1 MAGFGGAVKL
11 TGESE
16 YKKALKQI
24 TQNLKEVSSEMK
36 VVKTEFDKN
45 DTSVKALTAK
55 EEVLNKK
62 LQEQTSKLNL
72 VQTEYKRLQDQYA
85 ENTKKHD
92 ALVASYDKEKA
103 ELDKI
108 EAELGTSSKE
118 YEEQK
123 KKVDA
128 LEAEVAKS
136 TTTQEANEK
145 ALSNMR
151 VEMNKAQ
158 ADVNKTTGEISK
170 LDEQL
175 KLSKEE
181 EEKATTATAELT
193 QKIAD
198 QESDLAKLKNEYKDA
213 VIQWGKDS
221 EAAKNLG
228 TQIDNLSTDLK
239 ENKDKMDAADKS
251 ADELDKSLG
260 EAKAS
265 AEKADGGF
273 TVLKG
278 TLADL
283 ASAGIQQ
290 IADAMK
296 QFADTAIEAWK
307 EYDSGTDIVI
317 AKTGATGKVA
327 EELEDVF
334 VSVSGKIVASQED
347 IGTAV
352 GEVSTRFGLTGDD
365 LDKLS
370 TKFLEFSKLNQT
382 DVNTSIDNT
391 QKALSAFGL
400 DANSA
405 GDVLDIFNKVG
416 QDTGVSM
423 DTLMTGLVQNGTA
436 FQDMGLNI
444 EQSTVLM
451 GQMEKSGANSET
463 VMNGLRK
470 ALKNAASEGKP
481 LNEALGDLED
491 EIKNNTNETDGLN
504 KAYELFGKSG
514 DQIYGALKNGTLSFK
529 DIASASTDFKG
540 SVEKT
545 FDKTQDGPE
554 KFQLAIQKIKTRMA
568 TMVGDLMDKYSPQ
581 IEKALNTIGKVVE
594 KLFPAIEKGIDFFIK
609 HGETIVIIL
618 KSMAAGVATYF
629 AYTTAIKVMT
639 EGWKALTVVQ
649 KAVTA
654 AQWLMNT
661 AMSANPIGLIVAAV
675 VALIAA
681 FVLLWKKSDAFREFW
696 KNLWEGIKNVA
707 SDLWDAIVGIF
718 SAAWEAI
725 KEVWNAVKGF
735 FQGIWD
741 GIKKV
746 FEGVGTWFKEKFQ
759 TAWTNIKN
767 IWNGVKGFFQGI
779 WDGIKKVFNGV
790 HTWFRDKFKDAWEKI
805 KGVFTGVGK
814 FFGGI
819 WDTIKEKFKNI
830 GQKIGDAIGKAF
842 KKAINSV
849 LATAENVLNAPIRA
863 INKLIG
869 KLQEFGLDI
878 GYLDE
883 FSLPRMETGGV
894 LKKGQIGLL
903 EGSGA
908 EAVVPLEKNTQWIR
922 RVADEM
928 KESLMGVRS
937 SMSGG
942 TDFVGDEITIN
953 VYAPDGMDV
962 NALAVAVEQ
971 RLTLTQ
977 KQRKE
982 VWA

>member
-36 VVKTEFDKN
+36 VVKSSFDKS

-72 VQTEYKRLQDQYA
+72 VQTEYKQLQDQYA
-85 ENTKKHD
+85 ENTKRHD

-118 YEEQK
+118 YQEQK
-123 KKVDA
+123 EKVDA
-128 LEAEVAKS
+128 LEQQVVKS
-136 TTTQEANEK
+136 TAAQEANEK
-145 ALSNMR
+145 AMSNMR
-151 VEMNKAQ
+151 VELNKAQ
-158 ADVNKTTGEISK
+158 ADVNKTTGELDK
-170 LDEQL
+170 LETQL
-175 KLSKEE
+175 KESKEE
-181 EEKATTATAELT
+181 EQKASTATAELS

-198 QESDLAKLKNEYKDA
+198 QEADVAKLKEEYKEA
-213 VIQWGKDS
+213 VIQFGKDS

-228 TQIDNLSTDLK
+228 TQISELSTELK

-251 ADELDKSLG
+251 ADELDKSLA
-260 EAKAS
+260 ETKESAS
-265 AEKADGGF
+265 KADEGF

-296 QFADTAIEAWK
+296 QFADTAMEAWK

-317 AKTGATGKVA
+317 AKTGATGQAA
-327 EELEDVF
+327 EGLEDVF
-334 VSVSGKIVASQED
+334 NSVSQKVVASQED

-352 GEVSTRFGLTGDD
+352 GEVSTRFGLTGQD
-365 LDKLS
+365 LDTLS
-370 TKFLEFSKLNQT
+370 TKFLEFSKLNNT
-382 DVNTSIDNT
+382 DVNSSIDNT

-400 DANSA
+400 GSEDA
-405 GDVLDIFNKVG
+405 GKLLDVFNKVG

-423 DTLMTGLVQNGTA
+423 DTLMSGLVQNGTA
-436 FQDMGLNI
+436 FQEMGLSVK
-444 EQSTVLM
+444 QSTVLM

-470 ALKNAASEGKP
+470 ALKNAAAEGKP
-481 LNEALGDLED
+481 LDEALVELED
-491 EIKNNTNETDGLN
+491 SIKNSSSETEGLN
-504 KAYELFGKSG
+504 KAYEIFGKSG
-514 DQIYGALKNGTLSFK
+514 DQIYGVLKNGTLSFK
-529 DIASASTDFKG
+529 DISAASLDYKD

-545 FDKTQDGPE
+545 FKNTQDGPE
-554 KFQLAIQKIKTRMA
+554 KMALAIQAIRVKMA
-568 TMVGDLMDKYSPQ
+568 EMVDNLMEKYGPQ
-581 IEKALNTIGKVVE
+581 IEALID
-594 KLFPAIEKGIDFFIK
+594 KLTKIAFKFIDGVGKGIAFFLK
-609 HGETIVIIL
+609 HGETIVLIL
-618 KSMAAGVATYF
+618 KSLTAGVAAYV
-629 AYTTAIKVMT
+629 AYTTAITIMT
-639 EGWKALTVVQ
+639 EGWKALSIVQ

-654 AQWLMNT
+654 AQWLMNA
-661 AMSANPIGLIVAAV
+661 AMAANPIGLVVAAV
-675 VALIAA
+675 VALVAA
-681 FVLLWKKSDAFREFW
+681 FVLLWKKSEGFREFW
-696 KNLWEGIKNVA
+696 KGLWEGIKNVA

-725 KEVWNAVKGF
+725 KEVWSAVKGF

-741 GIKKV
+741 GIKAV

-767 IWNGVKGFFQGI
+767 IWNGVKGYFKGI
-779 WDGIKKVFNGV
+779 WDGIKKTFSGV
-790 HTWFRDKFKDAWEKI
+790 GTWFGDKFKDAWKKI
-805 KGVFTGVGK
+805 KGAFSGVGK

-819 WDTIKEKFKNI
+819 WDTIKQKFTNI
-830 GQKIGDAIGKAF
+830 GKKIGDSIGGAF
-842 KKAINSV
+842 KKAINAV
-849 LATAENVLNAPIRA
+849 LATVETVLNTPIRTINSLVDV
-863 INKLIG
+863 INKL
-869 KLQEFGLDI
+869 GLDL
-878 GYLDE
+878 GYLPE
-883 FSLPRMETGGV
+883 FDLPRLAKGGV
-894 LKKGQIGLL
+894 LKKGQKGFL
-903 EGSGA
+903 EGDGA

-928 KESLMGVRS
+928 KASMMGSRS
-937 SMSGG
+937 SIGGG

>member
-16 YKKALKQI
+16 YKKALKTI

-72 VQTEYKRLQDQYA
+72 VQTEYKRLQSEYE

-92 ALVASYDKEKA
+92 ALVSSYDKEKA

-118 YEEQK
+118 YQEQK
-123 KKVDA
+123 DKVDA
-128 LEAEVAKS
+128 LEKEIAKS
-136 TTTQEANEK
+136 TTAQEANEK
-145 ALSNMR
+145 AMSNMR

-158 ADVNKTTGEISK
+158 ADVNKTTGELDK
-170 LDEQL
+170 LEEQL
-175 KLSKEE
+175 KASKDE
-181 EEKATTATAELT
+181 EEKATTATAELS
-193 QKIAD
+193 QKISD
-198 QESDLAKLKNEYKDA
+198 QESDLAKLKEEYKEA
-213 VIQWGKDS
+213 VLQFGKDS

-228 TQIDNLSTDLK
+228 TQISNLSTDLK
-239 ENKDKMDAADKS
+239 ENKTKMDEADKAADG
-251 ADELDKSLG
+251 LDKSLDKV
-260 EAKAS
+260 EQS
-265 AEKADGGF
+265 AQKVDGGF

-283 ASAGIQQ
+283 ASAGIQK
-290 IADAMK
+290 IAESMK

-317 AKTGATGKVA
+317 AKTGATGEVA

-352 GEVSTRFGLTGDD
+352 GEVSTRFGLTGKD
-365 LDKLS
+365 LDNLS
-370 TKFLEFSKLNQT
+370 TKFLQFAKLNQT
-382 DVNTSIDNT
+382 DVNSSIDNT

-436 FQDMGLNI
+436 FQEMGLNI

-470 ALKNAASEGKP
+470 ALKNAAKEGKP
-481 LNEALGDLED
+481 LNEALNELED

-504 KAYELFGKSG
+504 KAYEIFGKSG

-545 FDKTQDGPE
+545 FEKTQDGPE

-568 TMVGDLMDKYSPQ
+568 TLVGDFMDKYSPQ
-581 IEKALNTIGKVVE
+581 IESALNTIGKVVE
-594 KLFPAIEKGIDFFIK
+594 KLFPIIEKGIDFFIK
-609 HGETIVIIL
+609 NGQTIVTL
-618 KSMAAGVATYF
+618 LTSMAAGVAAYV
-629 AYTTAIKVMT
+629 AYTTAIKIME
-639 EGWKALTVVQ
+639 EGWMALTVVQ

-661 AMSANPIGLIVAAV
+661 AMAANPIGLVVAAV
-675 VALIAA
+675 VALVAA
-681 FVLLWKKSDAFREFW
+681 FVMLWKKSDAFREFW
-696 KNLWEGIKNVA
+696 TTLWEGIKNVA
-707 SDLWDAIVGIF
+707 SDVMDAIVGIF
-718 SAAWEAI
+718 SGAWE
-725 KEVWNAVKGF
+725 
-735 FQGIWD
+735 

-746 FEGVGTWFKEKFQ
+746 WSVVKAFFTGIWTGIKEVFLGVHTWFEDKFKS
-759 TAWTNIKN
+759 AWSKITG
-767 IWNGVKGFFQGI
+767 IWNGVKKYFQGV
-779 WDGIKKVFNGV
+779 WDDVKKVFSGV
-790 HTWFRDKFKDAWEKI
+790 HTWFRDKFKEAWEKI

-830 GQKIGDAIGKAF
+830 GQKIGESIGKAF
-842 KKAINSV
+842 KKAINAV
-849 LATAENVLNAPIRA
+849 LKTAENVLNAPIRA

-883 FSLPRMETGGV
+883 FSLPRMATGGV

-908 EAVVPLEKNTQWIR
+908 EAVVPLEKNKEWISK
-922 RVADEM
+922 VADDM
-928 KESLMGVRS
+928 KQSLID
-937 SMSGG
+937 SGMMTSG
-942 TDFVGDEITIN
+942 ADFVGDNITIN
-953 VYAPDGMDV
+953 VYASDGMDV
-962 NALAVAVEQ
+962 NAVAVAVEQ
-971 RLTLTQ
+971 RLTRTQ
-977 KQRKE
+977 RQRQE
-982 VWA
+982 VWT

>member
-16 YKKALKQI
+16 YKKALKAI

-36 VVKTEFDKN
+36 VVKSEFDKG

-72 VQTEYKRLQDQYA
+72 IQTEYKNLKTQYD
-85 ENTKKHD
+85 ENTKKHE

-103 ELDKI
+103 ELDRI

-118 YEEQK
+118 YQEQK
-123 KKVDA
+123 DKVDA
-128 LEAEVAKS
+128 LEKEVAKS

-158 ADVNKTTGEISK
+158 ADVNKTTGEINK

-175 KLSKEE
+175 KESKAE
-181 EEKATTATAELT
+181 EEKATSATAALT
-193 QKIAD
+193 KAISD
-198 QESDLAKLKNEYKDA
+198 QETDLAKLKEEYKEA
-213 VIQWGKDS
+213 VLQFGKDS
-221 EAAKNLG
+221 EAAQNLG
-228 TQIDNLSTDLK
+228 KQINQLSTELN
-239 ENKDKMDAADKS
+239 ENKTKMDEADKAADN
-251 ADELDKSLG
+251 LDKSM
-260 EAKAS
+260 EEVDKS
-265 AEKADGGF
+265 TEKVDGGF

-283 ASAGIQQ
+283 ASAGIQK
-290 IADAMK
+290 IAESMK

-317 AKTGATGKVA
+317 AKTGATGQAA

-334 VSVSGKIVASQED
+334 VSVSGKVVASQED

-352 GEVSTRFGLTGDD
+352 GEVATRFGLTGDD

-370 TKFLEFSKLNQT
+370 TKFLQFADLNKT
-382 DVNTSIDNT
+382 DVNSSIDQT

-400 DANSA
+400 GADSA

-423 DTLMTGLVQNGTA
+423 DTLMQGLVQNGTA
-436 FQDMGLNI
+436 FQEMGLNI

-470 ALKNAASEGKP
+470 ALKNAAKDGVP
-481 LNEALGDLED
+481 LKDALSNLED

-504 KAYELFGKSG
+504 KAYEIFGKSG

-529 DIASASTDFKG
+529 DIASATTDFKG

-545 FDKTQDGPE
+545 FEKTQDGPE

-568 TMVGDLMDKYSPQ
+568 ELVGNLMDKYSPQ
-581 IEKALNTIGKVVE
+581 IEKALDTIARVVE
-594 KLFPAIEKGIDFFIK
+594 KLFPVIEKGIDFFIK
-609 HGETIVIIL
+609 NGQIIVTIL
-618 KSMAAGVATYF
+618 GSMAAGVAAYV
-629 AYTTAIKVMT
+629 AYTTAIKVME
-639 EGWKALTVVQ
+639 EGWMALTVVQ

-654 AQWLMNT
+654 AQWLMNA
-661 AMSANPIGLIVAAV
+661 AMAANPIGLVVAAV

-681 FVLLWKKSDAFREFW
+681 FVMLWKKSEGFREFW
-696 KNLWEGIKNVA
+696 TNLWDAVKKVASDVMDAIVAIFKGAWEGIKA
-707 SDLWDAIVGIF
+707 
-718 SAAWEAI
+718 
-725 KEVWNAVKGF
+725 VWNFVIGYYTA
-735 FQGIWD
+735 IWN
-741 GIKKV
+741 GIKLV
-746 FEGVGTWFKEKFQ
+746 FETVHTWFTEKFQ
-759 TAWTNIKN
+759 TAWNGIKA
-767 IWNGVKGFFQGI
+767 IWDGVKKYFTGI
-779 WDGIKKVFNGV
+779 WDGIKKVFNNVG
-790 HTWFRDKFKDAWEKI
+790 TWFRDKFSDAWEKI
-805 KGVFTGVGK
+805 KAVFSGVGK

-819 WDTIKEKFKNI
+819 WSTIKEKFTNI
-830 GQKIGDAIGKAF
+830 GQKVGESIGKAF
-842 KKAINSV
+842 KKAINAV
-849 LATAENVLNAPIRA
+849 LKTAETVLNAPIRA
-863 INKLIG
+863 INGLIG
-869 KLQEFGLDI
+869 KLGEFGISL
-878 GYLDE
+878 GYLPE
-883 FSLPRMETGGV
+883 FDLPRLATGGV

-908 EAVVPLEKNTQWIR
+908 EAVVPLEKNKEWISK
-922 RVADEM
+922 VADEM
-928 KESLMGVRS
+928 KASLMDGR
-937 SMSGG
+937 SGG
-942 TDFVGDEITIN
+942 TEFVGDEITIN
-953 VYAPDGMDV
+953 VYASDGMDV

-971 RLTLTQ
+971 RLARTQRQ
-977 KQRKE
+977 KQE